1 MGYKA
6 SESANVSC
14 FRLCK
19 SVGDD
24 GNLGEIFT
32 AKPESTTTGR
42 SRGAFIDGFH
52 CRHAGGQ
59 NKRKFVHK
67 VCIIMKVNSQRRKMV
82 LFLSTN
88 MAAMTSHANHQY
100 GDTLLCEFFPHLLCR
115 PRKRRPNNF
124 SVVRSTISESQKS
137 FELKVK
143 RCIEREVVLRTA
155 YAQTFDI

>member
-6 SESANVSC
+6 SESANVSY
-14 FRLCK
+14 FRICK

-32 AKPESTTTGR
+32 AKQESTTSGR
-42 SRGAFIDGFH
+42 SRG
-52 CRHAGGQ
+52 
-59 NKRKFVHK
+59 
-67 VCIIMKVNSQRRKMV
+67 V
-82 LFLSTN
+82 L
-88 MAAMTSHANHQY
+88 Y
-100 GDTLLCEFFPHLLCR
+100 GDALLCEFFPYLLCR